1 VCRDF
6 NQGSWVTLHSK
17 LPFHRRSPAT
27 NSLQK
32 GRSERVGSSALALC
46 GHRIFRGRRFLC
58 WPGVPEFL
66 REEMH
71 LRVIGEHCYRVKFVS
86 FITRVDANVKV
97 PDLLIAARGTNR
109 SFGVDSV
116 SAIMLSCV
124 LLEFRRR
131 WRGAFLPWP
140 ACV

>member
-1 VCRDF
+1 M
-6 NQGSWVTLHSK
+6 TLHSK
-17 LPFHRRSPAT
+17 LPFHHSSPAT

-32 GRSERVGSSALALC
+32 SRSERVGSSALAFG
-46 GHRIFRGRRFLC
+46 GHRIFGGRRFLC
-58 WPGVPEFL
+58 WPGVLEFL

-71 LRVIGEHCYRVKFVS
+71 LRVIDEHCYRVKFVS
-86 FITRVDANVKV
+86 LTTRVDANVKV
-97 PDLLIAARGTNR
+97 PDLLIAARATNR
-109 SFGVDSV
+109 RFGVDSV
-116 SAIMLSCV
+116 SAIMLPCV